1 MKKLV
6 ILITAFV
13 VSFQTFAYDPINE
26 KLIQSFKST
35 FPNAAQV
42 SWQELHSEFIVSF
55 VEQNIRARAYYDKEG
70 ALMQVIRYYH
80 EQTLPFNILHTIL
93 FAQLPIVLF
102 CNIPPGVRQS
112 LLFSCLFL
120 QIYSKNK
127 PAWECPGRAV
137 KPNCSHVANQ
147 ALRSL

>member
-26 KLIQSFKST
+26 KLIQSFKTT

-70 ALMQVIRYYH
+70 ALRQVIRYYH
-80 EQTLPFNILHTIL
+80 EQTLPFNILHTIKQQ
-93 FAQLPIVLF
+93 FGGKKIFGIVEVTA
-102 CNIPPGVRQS
+102 PS
-112 LLFSCLFL
+112 AD
-120 QIYSKNK
+120 KNL
-127 PAWECPGRAV
+127 ETEYYV
-137 KPNCSHVANQ
+137 KLEDARHWITVKVNSHGNASVTQ
-147 ALRSL
+147 RLRKA